1 MTPSFGSPLYQCC
14 SQAGALALVWR
25 DCLRYGYT
33 LDRKEK
39 AMLIDD
45 LISDAKTYVE
55 NHLEIMGANNLPEM
69 EIQKQFL
76 QYAYQEIDCPH
87 VLAELWLEDTSL
99 GLVTESTGSRRY
111 PDVYYILQRNAA
123 GKIAD
128 AMYRHWEDVLH
139 EYV

>member
-1 MTPSFGSPLYQCC
+1 
-14 SQAGALALVWR
+14 
-25 DCLRYGYT
+25 
-33 LDRKEK
+33 
-39 AMLIDD
+39 MLIDD

-55 NHLEIMGANNLPEM
+55 NHLEVMGCDNLPEM
-69 EIQKQFL
+69 EIQRQFL

-87 VLAELWLEDTSL
+87 VLAELWLEDTTL

-139 EYV
+139 EYA

>member
-1 MTPSFGSPLYQCC
+1 
-14 SQAGALALVWR
+14 
-25 DCLRYGYT
+25 
-33 LDRKEK
+33 
-39 AMLIDD
+39 MLIDD
-45 LISDAKTYVE
+45 LISDAKVYVE

-87 VLAELWLEDTSL
+87 ILAELWLEDTSL
-99 GLVTESTGSRRY
+99 GLATGSRRY

-128 AMYRHWEDVLH
+128 AMYRHWGDILDEHV
-139 EYV
+139 